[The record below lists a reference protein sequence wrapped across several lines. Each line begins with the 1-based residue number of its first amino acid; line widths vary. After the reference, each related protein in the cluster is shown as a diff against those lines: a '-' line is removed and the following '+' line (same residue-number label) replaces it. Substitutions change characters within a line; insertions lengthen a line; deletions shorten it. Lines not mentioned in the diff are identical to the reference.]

1 VKISVALPRFKSKT
15 EHVVNDVFNLT
26 QVKQNIRKAMK
37 RVAGI
42 FLIALLGGAVSL
54 GLYKTFEKKQL
65 YNHSRPEGIPIRQV
79 SYNQSEAFNQPDFEA
94 AASISVHAVVHIKS
108 EFQKKSMVYDDFF
121 EFFNFGGR
129 TQPREYTTPYSAMG
143 SGVIVSPDGYI
154 VTNNHVVQEA
164 TNVTVTLNDKR
175 EYKASVVGTD
185 PSTDLALIKIDE
197 QSLPFLTYGNSDEVK
212 IGEWVLAVGN
222 PFNLTSTVTAGIVSA
237 KARNINILGSQGAIE
252 SFIQTDA
259 AINPGNSGGALVN
272 TRGELIGINA
282 AIASGTGY
290 YTGYSFA
297 IPVNIVK
304 KVVGDFTK
312 FGKIQR
318 AYIGVYYREI
328 DDQFAKEKG
337 FTDLRGIYV
346 DDVVEGGP
354 SAIAGLKSGDVIIRI
369 DNIPVNGKAELM
381 ELIGQKN
388 PGDKITILINR
399 DGKEYELPLTLQS
412 EESKII
418 AENENKAVVQ
428 GATFEALSSKEK
440 EMLNIDYG
448 FKILSLVNGKLKSA
462 GISAGFILLSVDRK
476 PVRSIQDLKQ
486 MLTNREGGV
495 LIEGLYPNGLRA
507 YYGIGL

>member
-1 VKISVALPRFKSKT
+1 MKKI
-15 EHVVNDVFNLT
+15 
-26 QVKQNIRKAMK
+26 
-37 RVAGI
+37 AGI

-54 GLYKTFEKKQL
+54 GLYKAFEKKQHFF
-65 YNHSRPEGIPIRQV
+65 NSRPEGIPIRQV
-79 SYNQSEAFNQPDFEA
+79 SYNPSAAFESPDFEA
-94 AASISVHAVVHIKS
+94 AAAISIHAVVHIKS
-108 EFQKKSMVYDDFF
+108 EFQKKSLVYDDFF

-129 TQPREYTTPYSAMG
+129 PQPREYSTPYTAMG
-143 SGVIVSPDGYI
+143 SGVIISQDGYI

-164 TNVTVTLNDKR
+164 TDVKVTLNDKR
-175 EYKASVVGTD
+175 EYKATIIATD

-197 QSLPFLTYGNSDEVK
+197 QALPFLSYGNSDEVK

-259 AINPGNSGGALVN
+259 AVNSGNSGGALVN

-304 KVVGDFTK
+304 KVVGDFMK

-318 AYIGVYYREI
+318 AYLGVYYREI

-346 DDVVEGGP
+346 DDVVEGGAA
-354 SAIAGLKSGDVIIRI
+354 AIAGVKSGDVMIRI
-369 DNIPVNGKAELM
+369 DNNLVNGKAELM

-388 PGDKITILINR
+388 PGDKVIVVVNR
-399 DGKEYELPLTLQS
+399 DGKEYELALTMQS
-412 EESKII
+412 EDSKLI
-418 AENENKAVVQ
+418 AEKENKIMIQ
-428 GATFEALSSKEK
+428 GATFEALTSNEK
-440 EMLNIDYG
+440 ARLNVDYG
-448 FKILSLVNGKLKSA
+448 FKITSLANGKLKNA

-476 PVRSIQDLKQ
+476 PLRTTQDLRET
-486 MLTNREGGV
+486 LTNRQGGV